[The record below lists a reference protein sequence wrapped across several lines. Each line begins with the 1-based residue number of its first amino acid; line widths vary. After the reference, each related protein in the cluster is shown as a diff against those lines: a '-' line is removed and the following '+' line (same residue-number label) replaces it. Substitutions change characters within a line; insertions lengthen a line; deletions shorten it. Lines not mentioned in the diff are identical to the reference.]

1 MEFRWW
7 NSNPRHQE
15 RILKIRILKILQK
28 QTHNSVWLKILPC
41 NGMRTIIAKT
51 LVWPAA
57 KHRFIVSVHPL
68 PRHWVP
74 IRSNKELALE
84 IKDLEIKIDELIQLC
99 DQLERKQAVMETD
112 RETWLSERTR
122 LMEKNEMAK
131 SKVEAMIRRLKTLEQ
146 N

>member
-1 MEFRWW
+1 M
-7 NSNPRHQE
+7 
-15 RILKIRILKILQK
+15 
-28 QTHNSVWLKILPC
+28 
-41 NGMRTIIAKT
+41 
-51 LVWPAA
+51 
-57 KHRFIVSVHPL
+57 HPL

-74 IRSNKELALE
+74 IRSNKESDLE